1 MLLLSNAVL
10 IAVKAKGNWRLP
22 KQISHFKQWYL
33 KVPRVNENLIALR
46 LLRFVF
52 NSCNLLNMGFW
63 ILSFSSVDIVIATY
77 CRFHQLSQFIIAV
90 SNVVNHRTPRQCSN
104 IDDKFVYS
112 FSMLT
117 WICRRGHTI
126 NETKTLFWICLLLDM
141 QPMAFVFIRWKL
153 DSAFDLI
160 FLQTCLHSW
169 LWARNLKTC
178 SCHSD
183 KSPSSWI
190 WIGYRLDRW
199 IQIIRHEATK
209 LWRIS

>member
-77 CRFHQLSQFIIAV
+77 CCFHQLSQFIIAV

-104 IDDKFVYS
+104 IDDFCLFLFNVNTDLQERSYNKWNKNIILNLFAPWHATHGFRFYPLKTR
-112 FSMLT
+112 FSIWSQFFTDL
-117 WICRRGHTI
+117 
-126 NETKTLFWICLLLDM
+126 
-141 QPMAFVFIRWKL
+141 
-153 DSAFDLI
+153 SAFLAVSTKPEDLQLSFRQI
-160 FLQTCLHSW
+160 FQ
-169 LWARNLKTC
+169 
-178 SCHSD
+178 D
-183 KSPSSWI
+183 
-190 WIGYRLDRW
+190 GYELAID
-199 IQIIRHEATK
+199 
-209 LWRIS
+209 